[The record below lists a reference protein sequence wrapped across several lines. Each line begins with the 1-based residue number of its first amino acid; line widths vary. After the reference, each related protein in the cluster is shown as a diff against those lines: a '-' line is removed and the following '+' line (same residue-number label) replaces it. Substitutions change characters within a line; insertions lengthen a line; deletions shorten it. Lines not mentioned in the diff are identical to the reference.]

1 MYVIAGLGNP
11 GKNYEGT
18 KHNIGFEVIDALAK
32 AYDIDVTKFK
42 HKALMGDGIIE
53 GQRVLLVKPQTY
65 MNLSGESI
73 REILQFYKVPVDHF
87 LVIYDDISLPPG
99 STRMREKG
107 SAGGHNGIKN
117 IISHFG
123 NDIFLRIKIGV
134 GEKPN
139 GWDLADFVLSHFS
152 KDDAPMMVTG
162 IERALKGIK
171 LWLQSGVKDAMNA
184 TNQQPPK
191 PKKEEPPKE
200 ITEKRNEEKNQAQK
214 A

>member
-18 KHNIGFEVIDALAK
+18 KHNIGFAVIDALAK

-53 GQRVLLVKPQTY
+53 GERVLLVKPQTY

-73 REILQFYKVPVDHF
+73 REILQFYKIPIENF

-117 IISHFG
+117 IINHFG
-123 NDIFLRIKIGV
+123 NDIFLRIKVGV

-152 KDDAPMMVTG
+152 KDDIPMISIG
-162 IERALKGIK
+162 IDRSLKGIEI
-171 LWLQSGVKDAMNA
+171 WLKNGVKDAMNTINKRPA
-184 TNQQPPK
+184 K
-191 PKKEEPPKE
+191 PKKEKLSKE
-200 ITEKRNEEKNQAQK
+200 GNEEKKQEQK
-214 A
+214 V